1 MEYIAIC
8 NVVKQSSTGSFE
20 RDALDQTVI
29 DCEKSLLQSV
39 FLLENIIDN
48 IRSIS
53 KFKTS
58 EHCSLNIT
66 SSSLRILIRL
76 LVLDYQISDMVYVV
90 HFLEAVQASLVLSN
104 TETPPFMRNKLVDLI
119 AKRIIIRIS
128 PAR

>member
-1 MEYIAIC
+1 M
-8 NVVKQSSTGSFE
+8 
-20 RDALDQTVI
+20 
-29 DCEKSLLQSV
+29 
-39 FLLENIIDN
+39 
-48 IRSIS
+48 
-53 KFKTS
+53 S

>member
-48 IRSIS
+48 IRSQSS
-53 KFKTS
+53 KRQSTV
-58 EHCSLNIT
+58 L
-66 SSSLRILIRL
+66 LILPF
-76 LVLDYQISDMVYVV
+76 QVY
-90 HFLEAVQASLVLSN
+90 AYSYGSWC
-104 TETPPFMRNKLVDLI
+104 
-119 AKRIIIRIS
+119 
-128 PAR
+128 